1 MGLDIICKLQ
11 FFMKGCL
18 FLDLRLLQHPED
30 PVRTHLQERRQ
41 EPAETSE
48 STKYSNPDIPGCYK

>member
-18 FLDLRLLQHPED
+18 FLDHHLLQHPED
-30 PVRTHLQERRQ
+30 PVKTPHQERRQ
-41 EPAETSE
+41 EPAEISE
-48 STKYSNPDIPGCYK
+48 STKYFNPDIPGCYK